1 VRGEPIARLDRVAL
15 EIARDAYPDLA
26 IEAYLERIDRL
37 ALRIR
42 DRIRPDAPPLKM
54 LRQINWVLFVEER
67 YTGNRDEYYD
77 PRNSYLNEVVDR
89 KTGIPISL
97 SILYWSLAE
106 RLGVRLSAANLPA
119 HFMLRIDVDGRPLF
133 VDPFHDGEFLDLDA
147 CRDRLSQLVGKNVS
161 LSEVQEATCSSRA
174 VVVRMLRNLKAAYL
188 GEEDYP
194 AALLVQRR
202 LAAAAVDD
210 PTEGRD
216 LGMLCLRL
224 DRPGEAVDPLEA
236 YLRSCPDAPD
246 ASSVDALLAAA
257 RGLLARWN

>member
-1 VRGEPIARLDRVAL
+1 
-15 EIARDAYPDLA
+15 
-26 IEAYLERIDRL
+26 
-37 ALRIR
+37 
-42 DRIRPDAPPLKM
+42 
-54 LRQINWVLFVEER
+54 
-67 YTGNRDEYYD
+67 
-77 PRNSYLNEVVDR
+77 
-89 KTGIPISL
+89 
-97 SILYWSLAE
+97 
-106 RLGVRLSAANLPA
+106 
-119 HFMLRIDVDGRPLF
+119 
-133 VDPFHDGEFLDLDA
+133 
-147 CRDRLSQLVGKNVS
+147 
-161 LSEVQEATCSSRA
+161 
-174 VVVRMLRNLKAAYL
+174 MLRNLKAAYL